1 VLFLAGRE
9 HILGIHRE
17 APSFIEQGTEQE
29 ILETG
34 IKVVDLL
41 APYPL
46 DSTSR
51 MLSPHIL
58 GEEHYHCAQGVQKIL
73 QNYKNLQDI
82 IAILGMDELSED
94 DKMTGSCT

>member
-1 VLFLAGRE
+1 
-9 HILGIHRE
+9 
-17 APSFIEQGTEQE
+17 
-29 ILETG
+29 
-34 IKVVDLL
+34 
-41 APYPL
+41 
-46 DSTSR
+46 